1 MRVSA
6 VAFFEQFAH
15 SADYRFDRAIAT
27 YRDADDD
34 GDLDGYVALG
44 KSSEEGHIQQK
55 SYYNAADAAEAEGYA
70 VCKLMTPLTRCFTSV
85 KFGHSVF
92 ELPLVGSIVHFNGVT
107 SYVCPPI
114 VAVYALLL

>member
-44 KSSEEGHIQQK
+44 RSSEEGHIQQK
-55 SYYNAADAAEAEGYA
+55 SDYNAADAAEAEGYA
-70 VCKLMTPLTRCFTSV
+70 MCSFHLRWTWPVEIGIGPSAIVSTKKSAGIERTR
-85 KFGHSVF
+85 
-92 ELPLVGSIVHFNGVT
+92 N
-107 SYVCPPI
+107 PPYGDRSMR
-114 VAVYALLL
+114 VMSSRP